1 MVARVEPATRKNK
14 EKNRMKAAVEAP
26 KKCRPSLDPHEDR
39 INPTSGVDS
48 APRSQRDGN
57 KKQNKKAGRKE
68 GEERQRVRTLDGEIA
83 EGKHCHSSDPREE

>member
-1 MVARVEPATRKNK
+1 
-14 EKNRMKAAVEAP
+14 
-26 KKCRPSLDPHEDR
+26 
-39 INPTSGVDS
+39 VDS